1 MEVFIKVQDSI
12 LECTMR
18 DNVVVVR
25 VGDVNFSPFYRTYK
39 TDYLSVD
46 HLINELLSYT
56 NDIII
61 SNDIYEVL

>member
-1 MEVFIKVQDSI
+1 MEVFIRVEDSI

-18 DNVVVVR
+18 DSVVVVR
-25 VGDVNFSPFYRTYK
+25 VGDVGLSPFYRTYK

>member
-18 DNVVVVR
+18 DSDVVVR
-25 VGDVNFSPFYRTYK
+25 VWSVDVPFYRTYK

-46 HLINELLSYT
+46 QLINELVSFT

>member
-1 MEVFIKVQDSI
+1 MEVFIKVEDTI

-18 DNVVVVR
+18 DSVVVVR
-25 VGDVNFSPFYRTYK
+25 VGDVGFNPFYRIYT

-61 SNDIYEVL
+61 SDDIYEVL

>member
-1 MEVFIKVQDSI
+1 MEVFIKVEDSI

-18 DNVVVVR
+18 DSVVVVR
-25 VGDVNFSPFYRTYK
+25 IGDVNFSPFYRTYT

-61 SNDIYEVL
+61 SDNIYEVL